1 MAKTTKTDP
10 FAKYDGL
17 TKDELRVELWR
28 LGEEADKADVALL
41 PVEKAYWEA
50 KAALDEAQA
59 ALKAANE
66 KSREIGNARLAVLER
81 LTA

>member
-1 MAKTTKTDP
+1 MAKTKTDP

-17 TKDELRVELWR
+17 TTDELKVELLR
-28 LGEEADKADVALL
+28 LGEETDKADAALL

-66 KSREIGNARLAVLER
+66 KSREISNARLALLER